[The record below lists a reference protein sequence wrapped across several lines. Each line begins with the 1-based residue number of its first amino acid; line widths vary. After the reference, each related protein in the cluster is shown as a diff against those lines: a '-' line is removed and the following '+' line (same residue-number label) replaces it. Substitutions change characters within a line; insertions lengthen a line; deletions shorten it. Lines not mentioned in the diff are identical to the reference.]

1 MALPRATK
9 CGQRG
14 IGRSGLRYDSRVF
27 TRSAGSG
34 VTTTEAP
41 APVRVPRFT
50 LDDCRRPDSVFA
62 SVAYGNAV
70 DYGVEPRALMVR
82 TLLHLPRVAG
92 YRGQVSR
99 RQIDNELRHR
109 ARDLQRDIAAVRGNR
124 LVPADK
130 VELKD
135 LRFVEL
141 PTDRADPIFSRLH
154 YLRSA
159 RPESLNFALVDP
171 ATDRPY
177 TMCSVS
183 PLEWKLV
190 GRQLSQQFGAV
201 HSSVWDV
208 SRVFS
213 FDLAP
218 PNAISYLLAKVRAR
232 FRTGAEGVKLLVTA
246 VDPNLGFT
254 GSSYRAANW
263 ESWMTVQPRP
273 YLYLDRRYASP
284 RQLRARFGTANPGEL
299 KERLGHR
306 FEQSR
311 AKLLDSTIFCCRV
324 KGETEVVGPADQRRL
339 RR

>member
-1 MALPRATK
+1 
-9 CGQRG
+9 
-14 IGRSGLRYDSRVF
+14 V
-27 TRSAGSG
+27 
-34 VTTTEAP
+34 
-41 APVRVPRFT
+41 PVRVPRFT
-50 LDDCRRPDSVFA
+50 LDECRRPDSTFA
-62 SVAYGNAV
+62 AVAFGNAIE
-70 DYGVEPRALMVR
+70 YGVEPRALMVR

-92 YRGQVSR
+92 HRGQVSE
-99 RQIDNELRHR
+99 RQIGNELRHR
-109 ARDLQRDIAAVRGNR
+109 AIDLRKDIAAVRGR
-124 LVPADK
+124 RQVPADK

-135 LRFVEL
+135 LRFAEF
-141 PTDRADPIFSRLH
+141 PAERADLIFSRLH

-159 RPESLNFALVDP
+159 RPGSLNFALVDP

-177 TMCSVS
+177 SVCSVS

-190 GRQLSQQFGAV
+190 GRQVRQQFGIAE
-201 HSSVWDV
+201 SSVWDV

-218 PNAISYLLAKVRAR
+218 PNAISYLLGRVRSR
-232 FRTGAEGVKLLVTA
+232 FRTGTEGVKLLVTA

-273 YLYLDRRYASP
+273 YLYFDRRYASP
-284 RQLRARFGTANPGEL
+284 RQLRTRFGTANPDEL
-299 KERLGHR
+299 KARLGHR

-311 AKLLDSTIFCCRV
+311 TRLLDSTIFACRV
-324 KGETEVVGPADQRRL
+324 KGETEAVGAADLRRL